1 MTKGAHILLRICLLG
16 VAVVAASPVRA
27 EPWSADDA
35 AQAAR
40 TAAAAD
46 RHQESIDAF
55 LRAIEADPERRGE
68 WLPELADQLTWS
80 GRPGEA
86 VALYREAIET
96 TTDPARERRARLGLA
111 LALSWDGDQR
121 DALVEYDRLVAQDP
135 NDLTARLGRARVLSW
150 MDRQGEALAEYESVL
165 RDHPG
170 DLEASRGVGRVQS
183 WRGRHRTAVA
193 GMQELLASHPHDRQ
207 ATAIMAESLDW
218 MGRPD
223 RSERLLRDQIA
234 ADPADER
241 AIGLLDDIE
250 FRQRPRVDVDWSE
263 SHQSNHLRITRTS
276 LDSRFTLGD
285 GRTFVGPRYELGVYD
300 PDEGPVRDILVMRPG
315 LHAGHRMGDDFAWQ
329 GSFFVDVIDTRGA
342 SGDHVR
348 PTYDTF
354 FTWWPNDL
362 LRFDV
367 GSSRSTFD
375 NEQSLREG
383 LTATYANASM
393 DVTPD
398 ELTRVTTRFNW
409 GSYSDGNERTWGQF
423 EVERR
428 VWNHPRV
435 TTGFRYTGFGFSKL
449 EYNGYYNPER
459 YHSNEVLLRASD
471 RVGEKLRWYV
481 GGSAGWEIQSP
492 GRNKAIWSAGASLG
506 YPILRR
512 LEAELGYDFFSSDT
526 AGSSSGFERGT
537 GRLTLR
543 HVF

>member
-1 MTKGAHILLRICLLG
+1 VTNRARILLRITLLG
-16 VAVVAASPVRA
+16 VAVAAASPVRA

-40 TAAAAD
+40 IAAAAD

-80 GRPGEA
+80 GQPGDA

-111 LALSWDGDQR
+111 LALSWDGDQS
-121 DALVEYDRLVAQDP
+121 DALAEYDRLVAQDP
-135 NDLTARLGRARVLSW
+135 GDRTARLGRARVLSW
-150 MDRQGEALAEYESVL
+150 MDRQGEALAEYEAVL

-170 DLEASRGVGRVQS
+170 DLEASRGIGRVQS
-183 WRGRHRTAVA
+183 WRGRHRAA
-193 GMQELLASHPHDRQ
+193 AAQMQDLLASHPHDRQ
-207 ATAIMAESLDW
+207 ATAILAESLDW

-250 FRQRPRVDVDWSE
+250 FRQRPRVDVDWRE
-263 SHQSNHLRITRTS
+263 SHQSNDLRITSTS
-276 LDSRFTLGD
+276 LDGRFTLGD
-285 GRTFVGPRYELGVYD
+285 GRTFVGPRYELGIYD
-300 PDEGPVRDILVMRPG
+300 PDDGPVKDILVIRPG
-315 LHAGHRMGDDFAWQ
+315 LHAGHRFDDAFAWQ

-367 GSSRSTFD
+367 GSSRSTFE

-409 GSYSDGNERTWGQF
+409 GSYSDGNERTWGQL
-423 EVERR
+423 EVQRR

-459 YHSNEVLLRASD
+459 YHSNEVLLRVSD
-471 RVGEKLRWYV
+471 RIGEKLRWYV
-481 GGSAGWEIQSP
+481 GGSGGWEIQSP
-492 GRNKAIWSAGASLG
+492 GSNKAIWSAGASLA

-512 LEAELGYDFFSSDT
+512 LEVEAAYDFFSSDT

-543 HVF
+543 QVF